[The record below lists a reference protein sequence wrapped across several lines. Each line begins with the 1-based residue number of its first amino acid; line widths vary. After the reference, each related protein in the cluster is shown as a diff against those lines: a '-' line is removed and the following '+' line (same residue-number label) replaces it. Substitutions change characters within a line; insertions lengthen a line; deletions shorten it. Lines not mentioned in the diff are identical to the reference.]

1 MRIVRTWGVEQMN
14 RKANLPF
21 ERKSM
26 TYRTV
31 LLLLCMFAALVV
43 AGGCVNP
50 GPTDSSLLGRSQ
62 QALAERGPQVRAGA
76 KDLDALRPEQD
87 KALPTFEVVQDDD
100 SGKAQVHLGLDEAV
114 MHALVNNLDIRVV
127 SFDPAIARE
136 DVIRAA
142 SEFDYTVFGSASYI
156 KEDLRPANIFG
167 GGQTKT
173 YAFEAGVRQRYIT
186 GAEWSVAWA
195 LMRAWDN
202 SAFSTLQP
210 RYEPTLVFEVSQ
222 PLLRNAWGEVNLAN
236 LRLAKLNQKIAM
248 AQFRDEVERIATEVI
263 STYWS
268 LVRARRELEIAEAL
282 LAETEKTLQRV
293 ESRGELDATAVQ
305 INQIK
310 RSLETR
316 RAIAVQ
322 ARKGVADVQDNL
334 ARLLADGQ
342 INVLS
347 DYEIVPVAEPNS
359 EPMDIDTD
367 AMLVEALRH
376 NPVLEQAQLAIDM
389 ADIEVDVAK
398 RQKLPELN
406 LTASAALQGLDDSPG
421 QAHDWLFTGNY
432 FGWSAGVNLEYPLGN
447 RQREA
452 EHRQSKLNRL
462 KAIATR
468 QNLSDQVA
476 VQVKERVRQVESTYK
491 QWQIQQEA
499 VKAAGVELQALEDTE
514 EIRGQLTPE
523 FLNVKLS
530 AQAALAAAR
539 SAELQAITD
548 YNIALVELERAA
560 GTVLQMY
567 PVPDALSATVK

>member
-1 MRIVRTWGVEQMN
+1 MVI
-14 RKANLPF
+14 
-21 ERKSM
+21 S
-26 TYRTV
+26 
-31 LLLLCMFAALVV
+31 
-43 AGGCVNP
+43 GGCVNP

-62 QALAERGPQVRAGA
+62 RALAERGPQERAGVTG
-76 KDLDALRPEQD
+76 LDSLRPKKD
-87 KALPTFEVVQDDD
+87 NALPALKVAQDEE

-114 MHALVNNLDIRVV
+114 MHALVNNLDIRVI
-127 SFDPAIARE
+127 SFDPAMARE

-142 SEFDYTVFGSASYI
+142 SEFDYTVFGGANYSKDDVRTASAFS
-156 KEDLRPANIFG
+156 
-167 GGQTKT
+167 GGQAKT
-173 YAFEAGVRQRYIT
+173 YAFEAGVGQKITT
-186 GAEWSVAWA
+186 GAQWSLTWA
-195 LMRAWDN
+195 LVRAWDN
-202 SAFSTLQP
+202 SPPAVTTLQP

-421 QAHDWLFTGNY
+421 EAHDWLFTGNY

-476 VQVKERVRQVESTYK
+476 VQVKERVRQVESTYE

-514 EIRGQLTPE
+514 QIRGQLTPE
-523 FLNVKLS
+523 FLSVKLS